1 MDTTVVAV
9 IPLKFPKAQAT
20 QRTAPSGQTLDPASQ
35 GDEVET
41 SKKN

>member
-9 IPLKFPKAQAT
+9 MPLKFPKEQAT
-20 QRTAPSGQTLDPASQ
+20 QHSAPSGQTLDPASQ

-41 SKKN
+41 NKKN